1 LPNDVLHVDGA
12 SAFIRVNRT
21 DGEAGIT
28 LMYNG
33 SNTTRSNIATATN
46 GDLIIDT
53 ANAER
58 MRIDASGNVGIG
70 TSSPAGLQSWAKGT
84 RILDLK
90 LETTPVTG
98 DVGVQFRANTGAYLG
113 LAAGGGT
120 GIGIVIHSN
129 NKVGIGTTS
138 PSLPLTIIGDDGDPA
153 SSGATAVGA
162 LQIQQGTNDVV
173 LEAGVKA
180 NSNRYAWLQ
189 STNKVSHTAYNMAL
203 NPNGGNVG
211 IGTTSPDT
219 LLEIRKDTASTG
231 YGDYP
236 ILSIRNDNAS
246 GYGAIHFQEGS
257 SQSARVEVG
266 NNSGTPYMGLY
277 TTSAASGITIKG
289 GNAGIGRTSPQSRL
303 DVLSS
308 ARITSSANTSHAFK
322 LEARAGFANDGN
334 SSCIWVSDGG
344 SSSDPLF
351 SSQGAHLVIECRQS
365 AGRHIYF
372 KVGNTTTAQHI
383 MSSDGRMGIGTTS
396 PSERLHVSGNIL
408 ASGSVTQNSDISLK
422 DNITPIPN
430 ALDKVLQIRGVTY
443 NRNDIEDN
451 PRDAGVIAQEVERV
465 LPEVVSQCEN
475 GIKSVAY
482 GNMVGLLIEA
492 IRELSAEIEDLK
504 SQNNL

>member
-1 LPNDVLHVDGA
+1 MATKASRIALAGSNISSTGEVDADLLDNIDSAAFLSLDSNGRLGIGTNLPNDVLHVDGA

-203 NPNGGNVG
+203 NPNGGNV
-211 IGTTSPDT
+211 
-219 LLEIRKDTASTG
+219 
-231 YGDYP
+231 
-236 ILSIRNDNAS
+236 
-246 GYGAIHFQEGS
+246 
-257 SQSARVEVG
+257 
-266 NNSGTPYMGLY
+266 
-277 TTSAASGITIKG
+277 
-289 GNAGIGRTSPQSRL
+289 GIGRTSPQSRL

>member
-1 LPNDVLHVDGA
+1 MATKASRIALAGSNISSTGEVDADLLDNIDSAAFLSLDSNGRLGIGTNLPNDVLHVDGA

-211 IGTTSPDT
+211 IG
-219 LLEIRKDTASTG
+219 
-231 YGDYP
+231 
-236 ILSIRNDNAS
+236 
-246 GYGAIHFQEGS
+246 
-257 SQSARVEVG
+257 
-266 NNSGTPYMGLY
+266 
-277 TTSAASGITIKG
+277 
-289 GNAGIGRTSPQSRL
+289 RTSPQSRL

-482 GNMVGLLIEA
+482 GNMVALLVEA
-492 IRELSAEIEDLK
+492 IKEQDANYKAEIAALK
-504 SQNNL
+504 SRLDALEE

>member
-203 NPNGGNVG
+203 NPNGGNV
-211 IGTTSPDT
+211 
-219 LLEIRKDTASTG
+219 
-231 YGDYP
+231 
-236 ILSIRNDNAS
+236 
-246 GYGAIHFQEGS
+246 
-257 SQSARVEVG
+257 
-266 NNSGTPYMGLY
+266 
-277 TTSAASGITIKG
+277 
-289 GNAGIGRTSPQSRL
+289 GIGRTSPQSRL